1 MSSMRRREFI
11 TLLGGAAAPWPLAAY
26 AQQAEQ
32 IRRVGF
38 FMNLAASDPEA
49 LPRIAAFMQGLQEA
63 AWKVGHNLRIDHRWA
78 EGDTDRRREQAAQ
91 LIALRPDAILASGAS
106 TVAPLQQGTRS
117 IPIVFVQV
125 TDPVG
130 AGFVA
135 GLAKPGGNITGFTT
149 FEYGIGAKWLELL
162 KEAAPRLRRVAVL
175 RDPSIATGIGLF
187 GAMQSAASSLGI
199 ELSPIDVR
207 EAGEI
212 ERALD
217 TLAPTANIGLVVL
230 PVGPSMSAHSKLI
243 IALAAR
249 HRLPAIYPFRYL
261 AGAGGLLAYGPD
273 TIDPHR
279 RAAVYV
285 DRILKGENPADLPV
299 QAPTK
304 YELAINLKTAKTLGL
319 EIPPNL
325 LARADEVIE

>member
-135 GLAKPGGNITGFTT
+135 GLAKPGGPSLASPLSNTASVLMAGTAQRGSATT
-149 FEYGIGAKWLELL
+149 PARGGAT
-162 KEAAPRLRRVAVL
+162 RSIHRDGDRAV
-175 RDPSIATGIGLF
+175 RCHA
-187 GAMQSAASSLGI
+187 
-199 ELSPIDVR
+199 
-207 EAGEI
+207 
-212 ERALD
+212 
-217 TLAPTANIGLVVL
+217 
-230 PVGPSMSAHSKLI
+230 VG
-243 IALAAR
+243 R
-249 HRLPAIYPFRYL
+249 
-261 AGAGGLLAYGPD
+261 
-273 TIDPHR
+273 
-279 RAAVYV
+279 
-285 DRILKGENPADLPV
+285 
-299 QAPTK
+299 
-304 YELAINLKTAKTLGL
+304 
-319 EIPPNL
+319 L
-325 LARADEVIE
+325 LARDRIEPGRRA

>member
-1 MSSMRRREFI
+1 MI
-11 TLLGGAAAPWPLAAY
+11 GGGTWVPAPHVQHEAARVHHACSASPAAPWPLAAY

-32 IRRVGF
+32 IGESVSYEF
-38 FMNLAASDPEA
+38 LAASDPEA

-135 GLAKPGGNITGFTT
+135 GLAKPGGTSLASPLSNTASVLNGWNCSKRQRHYF
-149 FEYGIGAKWLELL
+149 W
-162 KEAAPRLRRVAVL
+162 RVAVL

-187 GAMQSAASSLGI
+187 GADA
-199 ELSPIDVR
+199 
-207 EAGEI
+207 
-212 ERALD
+212 
-217 TLAPTANIGLVVL
+217 
-230 PVGPSMSAHSKLI
+230 VG
-243 IALAAR
+243 R
-249 HRLPAIYPFRYL
+249 
-261 AGAGGLLAYGPD
+261 
-273 TIDPHR
+273 
-279 RAAVYV
+279 
-285 DRILKGENPADLPV
+285 
-299 QAPTK
+299 
-304 YELAINLKTAKTLGL
+304 
-319 EIPPNL
+319 L
-325 LARADEVIE
+325 LARDRIEPGRRA